1 MRDRITSH
9 ALIRWVERA
18 MLLEEDVAEARRA
31 AAEAVGVSED
41 GVFDGVVIDILE
53 KTLPG
58 FDADKIRDAILDAG
72 GRFALTNGLAS
83 YRTGGVTLC
92 ISGGYIATVVKGRAG
107 VMRGVKTFGGGVDS
121 VN

>member
-18 MLLEEDVAEARRA
+18 MLLEEEVAEARRV

-41 GVFDGVVIDILE
+41 KVLDGVVIDILE

-58 FDADKIRDAILDAG
+58 FDGDKIRDAILDAG
-72 GRFALTNGLAS
+72 GRLALINGLAS

-92 ISGGYIATVVKGRAG
+92 ISGGYIVTVVRGRAG
-107 VMRGVKTFGGGVDS
+107 VAQGVKTFGDGVDT

>member
-18 MLLEEDVAEARRA
+18 MLLEEEVAKARRI
-31 AAEAVGVSED
+31 AAERHGVSED
-41 GVFDGVVIDILE
+41 NVFDGVVIGILE
-53 KTLPG
+53 RTLPG
-58 FDADKIRDAILDAG
+58 FDGDKVKDAILDAG
-72 GRFALTNGLAS
+72 GRFALTSGLSS

-107 VMRGVKTFGGGVDS
+107 VMQGVKTLGDKVDN